1 MKRFLAI
8 SLSAIAIASG
18 AMACVSEWPTHNAYM
33 FSVFRNSGGFTP
45 FATAI
50 NSYWA
55 SYANDRPSQWGVYYF
70 DNQEK
75 IREKATASG
84 DTEMLG
90 FLDAF
95 DAYLEVANAVRQNDW
110 DYPTKEQMAQ
120 RTQTLREVL
129 STANAYKGKKLRS
142 QYALLAMRANMMLGD
157 DKANLK
163 YWKAKAKRLP
173 DNAWREAMRNIY
185 ARALYKTGAWC
196 EASDIYAEQG
206 DMESI
211 EWMIRKY
218 RNLAGIKWFYQMD
231 PNSPT
236 LNYLVQ
242 DFVNNAQET
251 LDMLREGECD
261 EEWIKIIGSQAIYR
275 QEVADFMEFANG
287 VVKEGK
293 TSNPCLWR
301 SATAMLHYLFGEQGE
316 ATADIEQAM
325 GLDGTARM
333 RDNARAIRL
342 LVATKNN
349 PSAGF
354 LIKEMDWL
362 DGKIAEED
370 SSYWGNHY
378 AQVKER
384 VIYRGLAARY
394 DSIGNHEMA
403 TALYA
408 MMSRYTNSFYAGA
421 GRDPNIEYSSE
432 YASLRLDTLSADGL
446 VRYYNFLSTK
456 RSDAFEQY
464 VVDRAYRDA
473 DYFND
478 RIGTKLMA
486 EGRFAEALPY
496 LKKVSLSFM
505 DKQAVAFYMARRDYT
520 VERWFKRQPLKD
532 EETYDRGEVVN
543 TTAPTLKTNQKL
555 DFCREIIDL
564 QSKYDLMREGAEK
577 QRMAYT
583 LAVRYCQ
590 ASYHGDCWYLTH
602 YGKSVCDST
611 IDGELDYVA
620 TTIKLLEESA
630 HSHDMALRYRSLYAL
645 ATMPGDPW
653 QSEQYDSDYNTVYTI
668 EVQSRQYAA
677 LAALSRFAR
686 ENPKVIDRYTT
697 KCDVLAQ
704 FRKATGKWQ

>member
-8 SLSAIAIASG
+8 SLCALAIAIG
-18 AMACVSEWPTHNAYM
+18 AMACIWEWPTHNAYM
-33 FSVFRNSGGFTP
+33 FSVFRNGDDFTT
-45 FATAI
+45 FAKAI

-84 DTEMLG
+84 DAEMVAY
-90 FLDAF
+90 LDAF
-95 DAYLEVANAVRQNDW
+95 DAYMEVVNAVQQNLW

-120 RTQTLREVL
+120 RGQTLREVL
-129 STANAYKGKKLRS
+129 ATANAYKGKKLRS

-157 DKANLK
+157 DEANLK
-163 YWKAKAKRLP
+163 CWKAKAKRLP
-173 DNAWREAMRNIY
+173 DDAWREAMRNIY
-185 ARALYKTGAWC
+185 ARALYKTGSWR

-206 DMESI
+206 DMQSI
-211 EWMIRKY
+211 GWMVRKY

-293 TSNPCLWR
+293 SGNPCLWR
-301 SATAMLHYLFGEQGE
+301 SATAMLHYLFGEQDA

-325 GLDGTARM
+325 GLDGTPRM

-349 PSAGF
+349 PSSEF

-370 SSYWGNHY
+370 SSYYGNHY

-384 VIYRGLAARY
+384 VVYRGLVARY
-394 DSIGNHEMA
+394 DSLGNHDMA

-408 MMSRYTNSFYAGA
+408 MMSHYKNSFFNDVWPGQ
-421 GRDPNIEYSSE
+421 DIEYSSE
-432 YASLRLDTLSADGL
+432 YTTLRLDSLSADGL
-446 VRYYNFLSTK
+446 SRYYQFLSTK
-456 RSDAFEQY
+456 HDDAFEQY
-464 VVDRAYRDA
+464 VVDHAYRDA

-496 LKKVSLSFM
+496 LQKVSLPFM
-505 DKQAVAFYMARRDYT
+505 EKQAVAFYMARRDYT

-602 YGKSVCDST
+602 YGKSVCDSAV
-611 IDGELDYVA
+611 IGELDYIA
-620 TTIKLLEESA
+620 TTVKLLEESA
-630 HSHDMALRYRSLYAL
+630 LSKEKALRYHSLYAL
-645 ATMPGDPW
+645 ATMPDDPW
-653 QSEQYDSDYNTVYTI
+653 LMEGYDNDYNIVHTI
-668 EVQSRQYAA
+668 EPLSRQYSA
-677 LAALSRFAR
+677 LATLSRFAR

-704 FRKATGKWQ
+704 FRKATGK